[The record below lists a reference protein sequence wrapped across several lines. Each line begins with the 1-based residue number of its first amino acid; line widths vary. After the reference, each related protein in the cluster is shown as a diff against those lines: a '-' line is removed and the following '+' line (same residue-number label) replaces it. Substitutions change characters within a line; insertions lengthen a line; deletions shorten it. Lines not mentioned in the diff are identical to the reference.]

1 MPVSG
6 GKLMDLPD
14 LYLRGGGLQSGVDLQ
29 ALVLINIL
37 SKMSPELRDAYVQ
50 PCNSRDG
57 LSYNYSVL
65 SKLPDVTWGRIYK
78 GIPTSKSART
88 LQSETTGW
96 IEQASEVDERI
107 LDISDNPAMVRMDEA
122 TTFLQ
127 AMAIKAAES
136 LWYSNSD
143 LHSDQI
149 MGLSPRY
156 SDKSSKQAKN
166 IVDAGG
172 TGNDNT
178 SVWFVNWGRNKV
190 SMIYPKNLVAGM
202 QRTDRGKIPTK
213 DSDDNTYFV
222 VREEFKWHLGVAV
235 ADWRQAVRIC
245 NIDVSDLKA
254 GTVDLL
260 ALFRQAAYVMPE
272 LGYGENSN
280 TIIYMNRDVEEALDA
295 ETTNANGNDNY
306 VRLTPSTVQGEFIR
320 SWRGIPIRVTDNL
333 LTTESRVT

>member
-1 MPVSG
+1 MAVTG
-6 GKLMDLPD
+6 GKLIDLPD
-14 LYLRGGGLQSGVDLQ
+14 LYMRQGGLSSGLDLG

-37 SKMSPELRDAYVQ
+37 SKMSPELHDAYVQ
-50 PCNSRDG
+50 ACNSKDG

-96 IEQASEVDERI
+96 IEQASEVDERV
-107 LDISDNPAMVRMDEA
+107 LEISSNGAQVRMDEA
-122 TTFLQ
+122 MTFLQ

-136 LWYSNSD
+136 FWYSNSD

-156 SDKSSKQAKN
+156 ADKSSKQAKN

-178 SVWFVNWGRNKV
+178 SIWFINWGRTKI
-190 SMIYPKNLVAGM
+190 SMIYPRNLPAGL

-254 GTVDLL
+254 GTVNLQKLL
-260 ALFRQAAYVMPE
+260 RKAFYAMPE

-295 ETTNANGNDNY
+295 ETTNSTGSDNY
-306 VRLTPSTVQGEFIR
+306 VRLTPGTVQGSFIR
-320 SWRGIPIRVTDNL
+320 SWRGIPIRITDNL
-333 LTTESRVT
+333 LTTESQVT